1 MRSILMTTTAKED
14 IKFVKN
20 LAKEAE
26 GLTETE
32 ISNLE
37 TVSEEDM
44 AKFPEGEIIQPIV
57 PETIPTVE
65 EIEKMEKVE
74 VLPEEDKADADFPS
88 NEGAV
93 ESGRESDTTTV
104 ESTGGTTSS
113 DGDSE
118 DVESSIDSEEL
129 EKILKEFDNINITV
143 EDVKHQKDESEDFK
157 DIELSDEVYQDI
169 IHTYASL
176 QNDPQSDVLMILGP
190 HAKQELLVQAN
201 KLGINTNDMTIYK
214 FFIEGFIRE
223 ICGNAFMDK
232 GRDLV
237 DTAVKKVNSLEETK
251 EISKLLEDY
260 IEETYE
266 NRITEMNRIMDST
279 DNPEVHEHCIN
290 VLNANNDAKEYGF
303 LYKAL
308 NDKPSYLNVG
318 KAFKHQQRNVEAIHD
333 ALARL
338 NIKNIN
344 VGVFM
349 DSISE
354 FTSFELESV
363 NIFSILMELLVVT
376 TNFSDKVQM
385 MRLYTMMLLLSGAL
399 HSMKTKQEVSGIF
412 QEVAFNYQRLC
423 STISTGFKAY
433 ENGLK
438 AKAAEPKAPK
448 TKKRRK

>member
-1 MRSILMTTTAKED
+1 METTAKQD
-14 IKFVKN
+14 INYVKN

-32 ISNLE
+32 IKDLE

-93 ESGRESDTTTV
+93 ESGRESDTTPV
-104 ESTGGTTSS
+104 ESAGGTTSS

-318 KAFKHQQRNVEAIHD
+318 KAFKHQQRNVDAIHN
-333 ALARL
+333 ALVRL

-354 FTSFELESV
+354 FTSFEVESI

-376 TNFSDKVQM
+376 TNFSDKIQM

-399 HSMKTKQEVSGIF
+399 HSMKTKKEVSGIF

>member
-1 MRSILMTTTAKED
+1 MTTTAKED

-32 ISNLE
+32 ISDLE

-93 ESGRESDTTTV
+93 ESGRESDTTPV
-104 ESTGGTTSS
+104 ESAGGTTSS

-266 NRITEMNRIMDST
+266 TRITEMNRIMDST

-376 TNFSDKVQM
+376 TNFSDKIQM
-385 MRLYTMMLLLSGAL
+385 IRLYTMMLLLSGAL

>member
-1 MRSILMTTTAKED
+1 METTAKQD
-14 IKFVKN
+14 IKYVKN

-32 ISNLE
+32 IKDLE

-74 VLPEEDKADADFPS
+74 VLPEEDKAEADFPS
-88 NEGAV
+88 NEGAI
-93 ESGRESDTTTV
+93 ESGYEGNASKVKISSRV
-104 ESTGGTTSS
+104 VST
-113 DGDSE
+113 DGNSE
-118 DVESSIDSEEL
+118 DVESPIDSKEL
-129 EKILKEFDNINITV
+129 EEILNKFDTIDITV
-143 EDVKHQKDESEDFK
+143 EDVKAQQAQSEEFK

-176 QNDPQSDVLMILGP
+176 QNDPQSDILMILGP
-190 HAKQELLVQAN
+190 QAKQELLVQAN

-232 GRDLV
+232 GHDLV
-237 DTAVKKVNSLEETK
+237 NDAIKKVNDLEETK

-266 NRITEMNRIMDST
+266 KRITEMNRIMDST

-290 VLNANNDAKEYGF
+290 VLNANNDAKEYDF

-308 NDKPSYLNVG
+308 DNKPSYLNVG
-318 KAFKHQQRNVEAIHD
+318 KAFKHQQRNVDAIHN
-333 ALARL
+333 ALVRL

-354 FTSFELESV
+354 FTSFEVESI

-376 TNFSDKVQM
+376 TNFSDKIQM

-399 HSMKTKQEVSGIF
+399 HSMKTKKEVSGIF

>member
-1 MRSILMTTTAKED
+1 MTTTAKED

-20 LAKEAE
+20 LAKDAE

-32 ISNLE
+32 ISDLE

-44 AKFPEGEIIQPIV
+44 AKFPEGETIQPIA

-74 VLPEEDKADADFPS
+74 VLPEEDKAEADFPS
-88 NEGAV
+88 NEGTV
-93 ESGRESDTTTV
+93 ESGDEGNAAKVKISSRV
-104 ESTGGTTSS
+104 VST
-113 DGDSE
+113 DGNSE
-118 DVESSIDSEEL
+118 DVESPIDSKEL
-129 EKILKEFDNINITV
+129 EEILNKFDTIDITV
-143 EDVKHQKDESEDFK
+143 EDVKAQQAQSEEFK

-176 QNDPQSDVLMILGP
+176 QNDPQSDILMILGP
-190 HAKQELLVQAN
+190 QAKKEFLVQAN

-232 GRDLV
+232 GHDLV
-237 DTAVKKVNSLEETK
+237 NDAIKKVNDLEETK

-266 NRITEMNRIMDST
+266 KRITEMNRIMDST

-290 VLNANNDAKEYGF
+290 VLNANNDAKEYDF

-318 KAFKHQQRNVEAIHD
+318 KAFKHQQRNVDAIHN
-333 ALARL
+333 ALVRL

-354 FTSFELESV
+354 FTSFEVESI

>member
-1 MRSILMTTTAKED
+1 MITTAKED

-113 DGDSE
+113 DGDSK

-318 KAFKHQQRNVEAIHD
+318 KAFKHQQRNVDAIHN
-333 ALARL
+333 ALVHL

-344 VGVFM
+344 VGVFI

>member
-1 MRSILMTTTAKED
+1 MRRILMTTTAKED

-32 ISNLE
+32 ISDLE

-44 AKFPEGEIIQPIV
+44 AKFPEGETIQPII

-74 VLPEEDKADADFPS
+74 VLPEEDKAEADFPS
-88 NEGAV
+88 NEGAI
-93 ESGRESDTTTV
+93 ESGHEGNASKVKISSRV
-104 ESTGGTTSS
+104 VST
-113 DGDSE
+113 DGNSE
-118 DVESSIDSEEL
+118 DVESPIDSKEL
-129 EKILKEFDNINITV
+129 EEILNKFDTIDITV
-143 EDVKHQKDESEDFK
+143 EDVKAQQAQSEEFK

-176 QNDPQSDVLMILGP
+176 QNDPQSDILMILGP
-190 HAKQELLVQAN
+190 QAKQELLVQAN
-201 KLGINTNDMTIYK
+201 KLGVNTSDATIYK

-232 GRDLV
+232 GHDLV
-237 DTAVKKVNSLEETK
+237 NDAIKKVNDLEETK

-266 NRITEMNRIMDST
+266 KRITEMNRIMDST

-290 VLNANNDAKEYGF
+290 VLNANNDAKEYDF

-308 NDKPSYLNVG
+308 DNKPSYLNVG
-318 KAFKHQQRNVEAIHD
+318 KAFKHQQRNVDAIHN
-333 ALARL
+333 ALVRL

-354 FTSFELESV
+354 FTSFEVESI

-376 TNFSDKVQM
+376 TNFSDKIQM

-399 HSMKTKQEVSGIF
+399 HSMKTKKEVSGIF